1 MSREIL
7 ADGSPLYLKWA
18 EEYFIGGCLL
28 ASAADVAEVSLAV
41 EPEDF
46 RDDTLGKVWEAVRTG
61 DNALSSV
68 CATLHEWGQ
77 LDEVGAEPRLATLAS
92 SQGAM
97 LYAGLPSLKAHAHVI
112 KDWSNRRRLIQEASE
127 VAQAV
132 YAGAP
137 VSRGVK
143 VRGLKRVTA

>member
-18 EEYFIGGCLL
+18 EEYFIGGCML
-28 ASAADVAEVSLAV
+28 ADAADVAEVSVAI
-41 EPEDF
+41 EPADF
-46 RDDTLGKVWEAVRTG
+46 RDRELGRVWEAIRTG
-61 DNALSSV
+61 DNTLSSV
-68 CATLHEWGQ
+68 CATLLEWGI
-77 LDEVGAEPRLATLAS
+77 LDEVGAEPRLAALAS

-97 LYAGLPSLKAHAHVI
+97 VYAGLPSLKAHAHVI
-112 KDWSNRRRLIQEASE
+112 KDWSNRRRLIKEASE

-137 VSRGVK
+137 VQRGVK
-143 VRGLKRVTA
+143 VRGLKRYIA